1 MEGSPL
7 LKPNLAAHYPT
18 AIRGVGPYLFDSE
31 GRRYFDG
38 SSGAVTANLGHG
50 LGWIGEVMAKQAETV
65 AFTLRNQLS
74 NEPAERLA
82 LKLCEFGRE
91 PFRIR
96 EPRGPDVTW
105 TNPPNQ
111 GADIHAF
118 CTDAP

>member
-1 MEGSPL
+1 MEISRTIDELRTAGLEGRHL

-18 AIRGVGPYLFDSE
+18 AIRGLGPYLFESE

-65 AFTLRNQLS
+65 AFTFRNQLS

-91 PFRIR
+91 FSNSRTSRP
-96 EPRGPDVTW
+96 GCDLDKST
-105 TNPPNQ
+105 
-111 GADIHAF
+111 
-118 CTDAP
+118 